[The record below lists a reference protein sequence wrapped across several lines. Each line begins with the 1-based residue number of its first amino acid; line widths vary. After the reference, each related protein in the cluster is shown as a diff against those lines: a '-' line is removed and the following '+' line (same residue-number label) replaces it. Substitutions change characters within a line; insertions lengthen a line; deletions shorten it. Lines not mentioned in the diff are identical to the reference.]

1 MGTRRKFGGADGW
14 LTAFS
19 RSLGDVQNHGG
30 EHKQWKATRDAL
42 RAADKKAMRT
52 AARQWGALS
61 RQQALNAG
69 LTRNQ
74 IAYRVQTGQWLQPVR
89 GVFAVAGVPRSW
101 EQSLMIACLAGPA
114 DTAASHLSAAALFGL
129 AKPPD
134 IPQVTIPSRASGR
147 FQGAD
152 IFRGRVAHED
162 TCIRRRIRSTNP
174 TRTVVDCAGAGLVTG
189 EALWD
194 LVDSALCKKLMQP
207 SRLVRASRQAW
218 KESRGPRRIH
228 LETLERALDVWRSGA
243 PPGSPPEARLQR
255 KLIEWG
261 YPRAERQIEVLDDD
275 EKFVARADV
284 GLRELKVLFEYDSDE
299 HHGPRFWLA
308 DDAREERIE
317 ELGWEV
323 VPVDR
328 FDLRPS
334 NTRLKETLDRIA
346 HARFGGTIPPNRV
359 GAPSATALRRAS

>member
-1 MGTRRKFGGADGW
+1 MGEKQDQHDSTRKR
-14 LTAFS
+14 
-19 RSLGDVQNHGG
+19 
-30 EHKQWKATRDAL
+30 WKATRDAI
-42 RAADKKAMRT
+42 RAADKKAMRLAT
-52 AARQWGALS
+52 RQWGALT
-61 RQQALNAG
+61 RRQALKCG

-89 GVFAVAGVPRSW
+89 GVFVVAGVPRSW
-101 EQSLMIACLAGPA
+101 EQSVMIACLAGPA

-134 IPQVTIPSRASGR
+134 VPQVTIPSRASGQ
-147 FQGAD
+147 FKGAD
-152 IFRGRVAHED
+152 IFRGPVGSSD

-174 TRTVVDCAGAGLVTG
+174 TRTVVDCAAAGLVDG

-207 SRLVRASRQAW
+207 SRLVRASGHAW
-218 KESRGPRRIH
+218 EQSRGPRRIH
-228 LETLERALDVWRSGA
+228 LESLERTLDVWRAGVPA
-243 PPGSPPEARLQR
+243 GSPPEARLQR

-261 YPRAERQIEVLDDD
+261 FPRAERQVEVFDED
-275 EKFVARADV
+275 EKFVAKADV
-284 GLRELKVLFEYDSDE
+284 GIRELKILFEYDSDE

-308 DDAREERIE
+308 DDARQERIE
-317 ELGWEV
+317 ELGWTV

-334 NTRLKETLDRIA
+334 STRLKETLDQVA
-346 HARFGGTIPPNRV
+346 HAHFGGIIPPNRCRRTL
-359 GAPSATALRRAS
+359 GSSAAARFLGRLPVRVDL